1 MSVKLLT
8 EHHLVFLS
16 LKASCTGSFES
27 TIVKM
32 PHCWKSHVTAQI
44 YEQSIPS
51 SPVSKGQSGPTQVR
65 FSFRTDQCLDS
76 RFVTWYLDIGFSKQS
91 VFSLVKA
98 LFLTSCSSTNLQ
110 EKKIYIECVSA
121 CVRVCC
127 NSLILKTR
135 GLVVFLI
142 FFLSAQIDPTTL
154 ILHKVLDGADLQI

>member
-16 LKASCTGSFES
+16 LKTGCTGSSES

-32 PHCWKSHVTAQI
+32 PHCQKSHFTAQI
-44 YEQSIPS
+44 YSQRIPS

-65 FSFRTDQCLDS
+65 FSFRTDQCLAS

-91 VFSLVKA
+91 VFSPDKA

-110 EKKIYIECVSA
+110 EKKKY
-121 CVRVCC
+121 
-127 NSLILKTR
+127 ILKPTSYR
-135 GLVVFLI
+135 SPYIFTLVQKVNHRVYKIHVFLSEAR
-142 FFLSAQIDPTTL
+142 LCRNSASYFI
-154 ILHKVLDGADLQI
+154 